1 MTNSLQTE
9 WNSYVEH
16 ELRVLTP
23 LLLNLGF
30 ELEAEQPHVLG
41 ERFLIRAATT
51 HSGKKLILLGARRS
65 DGRRVVIKTSSDK
78 EGVREIEHEELCR
91 DMLDYIPFAY
101 EAFLTPEEILNVTV
115 DGRRISI
122 QAFIEQER
130 PYALRSIEEQFT
142 IALAAFKA
150 QERVRATTLSH
161 FSKVASVFGVRDVES
176 YLATFNTFVEK
187 ITTYPDTH
195 EDIKM
200 DMRTA
205 SSYLRENKTIID
217 QYSGF
222 LTHTDFVP
230 HNFRLAGDDLYLLD
244 HSALRFGNKYEGWA
258 RFLNYMSLYNPC
270 LERALMKYVG
280 DNRTKGE
287 VLSLKLM
294 RLYRLGEII
303 WYYMDKAEKSE
314 EKLRELNRARVT
326 FWGSLLHA
334 TLRDKTLTEQQIL
347 AYQKTR
353 DALRSSDE
361 ITRQNKIY

>member
-9 WNSYVEH
+9 WQSYVAR

-51 HSGKKLILLGARRS
+51 HAGKKLILLGAERTS
-65 DGRRVVIKTSSDK
+65 GRRVVIKTSSD
-78 EGVREIEHEELCR
+78 EDGIREIDHEELCR
-91 DMLDYIPFAY
+91 DMLDFIPFAH

-122 QAFIEQER
+122 QAFIEQEC
-130 PYALRSIEEQFT
+130 PFPERSLEEQFT
-142 IALAAFKA
+142 IALSAFKA
-150 QERVRATTLSH
+150 QERVRATTLDH
-161 FSKVASVFGVRDVES
+161 FSKVASVFGVRTVET
-176 YLATFNTFVEK
+176 YLASFHTFVN
-187 ITTYPDTH
+187 DF
-195 EDIKM
+195 
-200 DMRTA
+200 
-205 SSYLRENKTIID
+205 SSYPEGSEELRSDLNEAHSVLKTHARAID

-230 HNFRLAGDDLYLLD
+230 HNFRLQGDDLYLLD

-258 RFLNYMSLYNPC
+258 RFLNYMTLYNPP
-270 LERALMKYVG
+270 LERALVKYIS
-280 DNRTKGE
+280 DNRTQGE

-303 WYYMDKAEKSE
+303 WYYADKALKSE
-314 EKLRELNRARVT
+314 GDLRALNHARVT

-334 TLRDKTLTEQQIL
+334 TLRDTTLTEEQIR
-347 AYQKTR
+347 AYTTTRDRLRSDDEKTR
-353 DALRSSDE
+353 Q
-361 ITRQNKIY
+361 INIY